1 MTPENFCYWLQ
12 GFTELQPGMEQ
23 PTPAQWK
30 AITEHLQHVF
40 QKVTP
45 KVEQP
50 VGPAYST
57 PAGANDPRKKDPILD
72 AWDRLTVSP
81 LPYDQ
86 AEAVRERWRN
96 QQLRFTGI
104 PLLGDGITITC

>member
-45 KVEQP
+45 KVDPLRPAPGTVMPQP
-50 VGPAYST
+50 AGPVVAAPARGKT
-57 PAGANDPRKKDPILD
+57 PAEFALET
-72 AWDRLTVSP
+72 L
-81 LPYDQ
+81 Q
-86 AEAVRERWRN
+86 RN
-96 QQLRFTGI
+96 PHLGFGQI
-104 PLLGDGITITC
+104 PALEGITITC

>member
-45 KVEQP
+45 KVERVP
-50 VGPAYST
+50 TVGPIVAAPARHKT
-57 PAGANDPRKKDPILD
+57 PEDYLRETIAENERIARNT
-72 AWDRLTVSP
+72 RLGFPS
-81 LPYDQ
+81 LPD
-86 AEAVRERWRN
+86 
-96 QQLRFTGI
+96 
-104 PLLGDGITITC
+104 LGTGITITC